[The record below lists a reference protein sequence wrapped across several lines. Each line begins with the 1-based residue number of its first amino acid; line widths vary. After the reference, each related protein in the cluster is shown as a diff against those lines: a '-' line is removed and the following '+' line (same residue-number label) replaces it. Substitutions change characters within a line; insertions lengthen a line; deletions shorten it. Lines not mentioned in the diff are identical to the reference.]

1 MNMKKLASVLAIFYG
16 TGGYLLYQGSLGND
30 DLGMW
35 GIMMVPVMFYVTM
48 GLLVGFAG
56 TFVYKFGQ
64 WLMS

>member
-1 MNMKKLASVLAIFYG
+1 MKKLASVLVIAYG
-16 TGGYLLYQGSLGND
+16 SCAYMLWQGSLGND

>member
-1 MNMKKLASVLAIFYG
+1 MKKLMSVLVIAYG
-16 TGGYLLYQGSLGND
+16 SCAALWYLGANGYPVAQLPAYALSM
-30 DLGMW
+30 GM
-35 GIMMVPVMFYVTM
+35 VYVTM